1 MRDDSENSLSD
12 SSPSPSSSNFAR
24 DDENIN
30 PIFND
35 LPDNYLCGGN
45 PTKMM
50 KEALKELN
58 IDDIRDF
65 LREEEPPDSKP
76 FEKEKRAPPP
86 QYHLESSRG
95 DVKDRLTSF
104 QLQSYFGG
112 RHLKDFSLLSK
123 LGTGLSVVDDDQHI
137 PTVGELVNRKRGK
150 RRRKGSKATVPL
162 EVVGMDIGYGDGTSY
177 GGSKYV
183 LVLVDQC
190 TTNSFSYGM
199 QGSSRGD
206 VC

>member
-58 IDDIRDF
+58 VDDIRHF
-65 LREEEPPDSKP
+65 LGK
-76 FEKEKRAPPP
+76 KN
-86 QYHLESSRG
+86 HLILSHLR
-95 DVKDRLTSF
+95 KKK
-104 QLQSYFGG
+104 G
-112 RHLKDFSLLSK
+112 RHR
-123 LGTGLSVVDDDQHI
+123 HNI
-137 PTVGELVNRKRGK
+137 
-150 RRRKGSKATVPL
+150 
-162 EVVGMDIGYGDGTSY
+162 I
-177 GGSKYV
+177 
-183 LVLVDQC
+183 
-190 TTNSFSYGM
+190 
-199 QGSSRGD
+199 
-206 VC
+206 